1 MRKGLLKVMIA
12 NLIGLVISVVTNF
25 LIPKYVSVD
34 SYSLI
39 KTYALY
45 LTYAGFFSIGY
56 NDGMYLKYGGKNLD
70 QINKKEL
77 ADNFFNYSIL
87 IILMQLFVLAV
98 GLFLNDNIVIA
109 FSFGIISYNILGYLK
124 SLYQA
129 TGEFG
134 AYSRALNIEKVSVFI
149 FNLILIY
156 IIKSDNYLWYIWIQV
171 IIGLVVTV
179 ILLLKLETKVRFLKL
194 GSLNMNEYKENISSG
209 IILMLGNFSSS
220 IFTGL
225 DRWFV
230 KILLLSFD
238 FAMYSF
244 AVSMENI
251 INVFVSP
258 ITVSMYN
265 YFCKKPSL
273 NEIKSV
279 KKLSLIWGFVV
290 ISAAFPAKWILVHYL
305 NTYLAANDVIFLLFG
320 AQVFYIVVK
329 SIYVNLY
336 KAEKQQNIYLQ
347 QMVVMIVLGA
357 VLNALFF
364 AVYNSTIS
372 IAFATFCTSIIWML
386 ICEYKDK
393 ELRFSNKEY
402 LSLFVI
408 MGTYCFCGYK
418 LSPIL
423 GLCVYV
429 AVTVIV
435 CYFFMKETVFF
446 VVKNIMYYLNKVKKQ
461 LSRI

>member
-87 IILMQLFVLAV
+87 IILMQLFVLTV

-156 IIKSDNYLWYIWIQV
+156 P
-171 IIGLVVTV
+171 
-179 ILLLKLETKVRFLKL
+179 
-194 GSLNMNEYKENISSG
+194 IS
-209 IILMLGNFSSS
+209 IILSIHFFALILVSSS
-220 IFTGL
+220 ISITSPLIPLQQFKTSVKVVAFILWHTQSFDNG
-225 DRWFV
+225 W
-230 KILLLSFD
+230 KILSVH
-238 FAMYSF
+238 S
-244 AVSMENI
+244 I
-251 INVFVSP
+251 
-258 ITVSMYN
+258 
-265 YFCKKPSL
+265 CK
-273 NEIKSV
+273 
-279 KKLSLIWGFVV
+279 
-290 ISAAFPAKWILVHYL
+290 
-305 NTYLAANDVIFLLFG
+305 
-320 AQVFYIVVK
+320 
-329 SIYVNLY
+329 
-336 KAEKQQNIYLQ
+336 
-347 QMVVMIVLGA
+347 
-357 VLNALFF
+357 
-364 AVYNSTIS
+364 
-372 IAFATFCTSIIWML
+372 
-386 ICEYKDK
+386 
-393 ELRFSNKEY
+393 
-402 LSLFVI
+402 
-408 MGTYCFCGYK
+408 
-418 LSPIL
+418 
-423 GLCVYV
+423 
-429 AVTVIV
+429 
-435 CYFFMKETVFF
+435 
-446 VVKNIMYYLNKVKKQ
+446 
-461 LSRI
+461 

>member
-305 NTYLAANDVIFLLFG
+305 
-320 AQVFYIVVK
+320 
-329 SIYVNLY
+329 
-336 KAEKQQNIYLQ
+336 
-347 QMVVMIVLGA
+347 
-357 VLNALFF
+357 
-364 AVYNSTIS
+364 
-372 IAFATFCTSIIWML
+372 FATDGSNDC
-386 ICEYKDK
+386 
-393 ELRFSNKEY
+393 LRCSTKRAF
-402 LSLFVI
+402 
-408 MGTYCFCGYK
+408 
-418 LSPIL
+418 
-423 GLCVYV
+423 LC
-429 AVTVIV
+429 
-435 CYFFMKETVFF
+435 C
-446 VVKNIMYYLNKVKKQ
+446 L
-461 LSRI
+461 